1 MTDRPA
7 CALLDAGDGRRL
19 DRFGDRIVDRPAPA
33 AVGPRD
39 EGAGWAEADLRFDRD
54 GGWWAADPTA
64 LEPWLVTID
73 GLTLE
78 LRPAAGGQVGLF
90 AEQAPIWRWVADR
103 VTERGAAAARATDG
117 VTDRVADRV
126 ADRPSAGAGSG
137 PVRVLHLFAYTGAA
151 TLAAARAGAAVVHV
165 DGSRPAI
172 AWARRNAAA
181 SGLGDRPIRWIVDD
195 AVAFVRREARRGR
208 RYDGI
213 VLDPPSYG
221 HGGGRGRGPAWRIGE
236 DLPDLLAGCAS
247 LLDPAAPFVALSAHS
262 EDYGPDRLA
271 GELAHAIRVPRGSI
285 EAMDLDER
293 AETGALLPL
302 GVWVWWSA

>member
-33 AVGPRD
+33 AVRPRD
-39 EGAGWAEADLRFDRD
+39 EQAGWSEADLRFDRD
-54 GGWWAADPTA
+54 GGWRAADPMA
-64 LEPWLVTID
+64 LEPWLVPID

-78 LRPAAGGQVGLF
+78 VRPAAGGQVGLF
-90 AEQAPIWRWVADR
+90 AEQAPIWRWL
-103 VTERGAAAARATDG
+103 
-117 VTDRVADRV
+117 ADRV
-126 ADRPSAGAGSG
+126 AECAATGAEPR
-137 PVRVLHLFAYTGAA
+137 PVRVLNLFAYTGAA
-151 TLAAARAGAAVVHV
+151 SLAAARAGAAVVHV

-181 SGLGDRPIRWIVDD
+181 SGLADRPIRWIVDD

-221 HGGGRGRGPAWRIGE
+221 HGGGRGRGPVWRIGE
-236 DLPDLLAGCAS
+236 DLPDLLAGCAR
-247 LLDPAAPFVALSAHS
+247 LLDPAGPFIALSAHS
-262 EDYGPDRLA
+262 EDHGAGRLA
-271 GELAHAIRVPRGSI
+271 DELARAIGVPLGSI

-293 AETGALLPL
+293 AVTGALLPL
-302 GVWVWWSA
+302 GACARWSA